1 MQRICKLSD
10 FYRKV
15 WDVLLA
21 FTSASAVDNLW
32 SICLEVNTL
41 DPFPYFSL
49 HLPSDSQIIK
59 SLKTSINFFSN
70 QKKKKKKSQYYLLHL
85 LDVMI

>member
-70 QKKKKKKSQYYLLHL
+70 QKKKKKSQYYLLHL